1 MARQYLRPGPWKIV
15 NSSGSTQELRIDND
29 VFEIAGNSTS
39 EFDCAISCTFDD
51 TNLTAYRNPVAP
63 VVSTTQTGGVT
74 NSSAFGVKTK
84 PKLEAL

>member
-15 NSSGSTQELRIDND
+15 NSSSSVQELRIDND
-29 VFEIAGNSTS
+29 IFEIPGNGTS

-51 TNLTAYRNPVAP
+51 TSLTAYRNPVAP
-63 VVSTTQTGGVT
+63 VVSTTQTGGIT
-74 NSSAFGVKTK
+74 PSSSFGVKTK